1 MSTPA
6 IENLNPETAAAWQ
19 AYQAMSVSKD
29 DYFSL
34 LQALDEK
41 YKNSGDP
48 GIAENLK
55 LEQLLSEHDQKVKLF
70 NKAVAAITD
79 PDAKKQL
86 LELLTAAAEVKDS
99 H

>member
-1 MSTPA
+1 MSDLAT
-6 IENLNPETAAAWQ
+6 EDLSPETAAAWQ
-19 AYQAMSVSKD
+19 AYQSMCASKD

-34 LQALDEK
+34 LQILDEK
-41 YKNSGDP
+41 YKTGEGP

-70 NKAVAAITD
+70 NQAVSAITD
-79 PDAKKQL
+79 TAAKQQL
-86 LELLTAAAEVKDS
+86 MELLKAAANNRDR